1 MKIEKL
7 QREAV
12 SSTRKVGD
20 LVNLSDQE
28 LRKVVG
34 GGNGTIE
41 EVDPDT
47 CAIHFYYPS
56 DILG

>member
-7 QREAV
+7 RKEAV
-12 SSTRKVGD
+12 RSTRKIDDVV
-20 LVNLSDQE
+20 LLSSHE
-28 LRKVVG
+28 LRKVVSG
-34 GGNGTIE
+34 GSRVIE

-56 DILG
+56 DSVE

>member
-7 QREAV
+7 QSEAV
-12 SSTRKVGD
+12 RSTREVGD
-20 LVNLSDQE
+20 LVYISDQE

-41 EVDPDT
+41 EVDPET